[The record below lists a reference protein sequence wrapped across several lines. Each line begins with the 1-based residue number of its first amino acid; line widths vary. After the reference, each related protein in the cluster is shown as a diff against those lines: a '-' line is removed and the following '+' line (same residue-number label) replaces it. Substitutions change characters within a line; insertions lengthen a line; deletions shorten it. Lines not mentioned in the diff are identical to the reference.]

1 VIANLQRWMIGAA
14 TGLAVLAG
22 AMLPASMSAAA
33 RGANGPPARY
43 AARPDAHA
51 ARTLKATDTAKLHK
65 VSASG
70 SLLLEEGTATGTL
83 PGKMRASVNVGATIS
98 GSFIFYLHG
107 GTIKG
112 HGEATPHGEG
122 TYESFAGTV
131 TVKGG
136 TGRYA
141 HAHGQTKLYGTF
153 DRNNYALVIQTAG
166 TLSY

>member
-1 VIANLQRWMIGAA
+1 MIGALERWRIGAA
-14 TGLAVLAG
+14 TGAVVLAVLGSTAPA
-22 AMLPASMSAAA
+22 AM
-33 RGANGPPARY
+33 
-43 AARPDAHA
+43 
-51 ARTLKATDTAKLHK
+51 ARTLKATDKAELHK
-65 VSASG
+65 VSVSG
-70 SLLLEEGTATGTL
+70 SDLIEEGKASGTL

-98 GSFIFYLHG
+98 GSFTFYLHG

-141 HAHGQTKLYGTF
+141 HAHGETKLYGTF
-153 DRNNYALVIQTAG
+153 DRENYALVIQTAG
-166 TLSY
+166 KLSY

>member
-1 VIANLQRWMIGAA
+1 M
-14 TGLAVLAG
+14 
-22 AMLPASMSAAA
+22 
-33 RGANGPPARY
+33 
-43 AARPDAHA
+43 
-51 ARTLKATDTAKLHK
+51 ARTLKATDMAHLRY

-98 GSFIFYLHG
+98 GNFTFYLRG

-112 HGEATPHGEG
+112 HGEATPHGSG
-122 TYESFAGTV
+122 VYESFKGSV

-141 HAHGQTKLYGTF
+141 HAHGHTGLYGTF
-153 DRNNYALVIQTAG
+153 NRENYALVIQTTG

>member
-1 VIANLQRWMIGAA
+1 MIANLKHWRIGAA

-22 AMLPASMSAAA
+22 AMLPASLSATARANSSSRAA
-33 RGANGPPARY
+33 HAT
-43 AARPDAHA
+43 RPEAHA

-98 GSFIFYLHG
+98 GSFTFYLHG

-122 TYESFAGTV
+122 TYESFAGIV

-141 HAHGQTKLYGTF
+141 HAHGETKLYGTF

-166 TLSY
+166 KLTY

>member
-1 VIANLQRWMIGAA
+1 VIANLQRWSVRAA
-14 TGLAVLAG
+14 TGFAVLAG
-22 AMLPASMSAAA
+22 VMVFATGSVE
-33 RGANGPPARY
+33 
-43 AARPDAHA
+43 

-70 SLLLEEGTATGTL
+70 SLLFEEGTATGTL
-83 PGKMRASVNVGATIS
+83 PGKMRASVDVGATIS
-98 GSFIFYLHG
+98 GSFTFYLHG

-131 TVKGG
+131 TVTRG

>member
-1 VIANLQRWMIGAA
+1 M
-14 TGLAVLAG
+14 GLAVLVS
-22 AMLPASMSAAA
+22 AMLLASVSATARTERTSRAA
-33 RGANGPPARY
+33 HGAPPE
-43 AARPDAHA
+43 AHT

-70 SLLLEEGTATGTL
+70 SLLFEEGTATGTL
-83 PGKMRASVNVGATIS
+83 PGKMRASVNVSATIS
-98 GSFIFYLHG
+98 GTFTFYLHG

-141 HAHGQTKLYGTF
+141 HAHGETKLYGTF

-166 TLSY
+166 KLSY